1 MDVGDRPAATIS
13 LMDSMSDFLIA
24 CWRWWQGG
32 DLLMPVMLAV
42 ALALYGLI
50 GERVWTLWRIG
61 SVQRRDEVL
70 GVLERSHTGEDHA
83 AWRAWAA
90 QYVGLAE
97 QVELSRGLGL
107 IRVLTTCLPLLGL
120 LGTVTGM
127 VHTFAHLDA
136 GADAAGR
143 FAVAREASAG
153 IGLALTATQY
163 GMALAIP
170 ALVAD
175 WMLRR
180 RIAALVDDRQR
191 TALGAITASQ
201 GALEPHQAPVPC

>member
-1 MDVGDRPAATIS
+1 
-13 LMDSMSDFLIA
+13 MSDFLIA

-42 ALALYGLI
+42 ALVLYGLI
-50 GERVWTLWRIG
+50 GERIWSLWRIG
-61 SVQRRDEVL
+61 SVHRRDEL
-70 GVLERSHTGEDHA
+70 LALLERSHTGEADA
-83 AWRAWAA
+83 AWRTWAA

-175 WMLRR
+175 WLLRR
-180 RIAALVDDRQR
+180 RIAMLVDQRQR
-191 TALGAITASQ
+191 IALGAIAAPQ
-201 GALEPHQAPVPC
+201 PALELQIAAAP